1 MGNGYNGV
9 IVAGNEHNKAD
20 TIRILASAVKTADTL
35 IGSVVGN
42 GMYDNADA
50 IANTPAYMEAVEVLA
65 LYLVEMVKTKNTK
78 TEEVPVATE
87 DEDEDDADD
96 EDEDADDE
104 DEDAV
109 CDRCGAV
116 IPEDEDGG
124 DYLVASN
131 EYVCYD
137 CMTAKE
143 YLNSQKI
150 GDESPQFFLG

>member
-20 TIRILASAVKTADTL
+20 TIRILASAVKTANTL

-50 IANTPAYMEAVEVLA
+50 IANTPAYTEAVEVLA

-78 TEEVPVATE
+78 TEEVPVDTE
-87 DEDEDDADD
+87 DEDDTDDDDPEDDTDD
-96 EDEDADDE
+96 EDDDPEDE
-104 DEDAV
+104 DNDAV
-109 CDRCGAV
+109 CDRCGAI

-143 YLNSQKI
+143 YLNS
-150 GDESPQFFLG
+150 

>member
-9 IVAGNEHNKAD
+9 VVAGNEYSKAD

-78 TEEVPVATE
+78 TEEVPVDTEDE
-87 DEDEDDADD
+87 DEDEDDAEDDDTDD
-96 EDEDADDE
+96 EDEDDDTE
-104 DEDAV
+104 V
-109 CDRCGAV
+109 CDRCGQRV
-116 IPEDEDGG
+116 ESSDGHHIENSEDES
-124 DYLVASN
+124 VF
-131 EYVCYD
+131 VCYD
-137 CMTAKE
+137 CMSASE
-143 YLNSQKI
+143 YMNS
-150 GDESPQFFLG
+150 